1 MRTWQADLIGEGL
14 RFALV
19 VSRFNEFITARLLEG
34 AKDALL
40 RHGVKAS
47 DVEVFWVPGSFEIP
61 LVAKELALTGRFDAV
76 VALGAVIRGDTPHFE
91 YVASEVA
98 KGIAMV
104 SLEQRVPVAFGVLTC
119 DDLEQAIQRAGA
131 KSGNKGAE
139 AALSA
144 LEMAKLLQKIRAG
157 KEG

>member
-19 VSRFNEFITARLLEG
+19 VSRFNEFITSRLLEG

-131 KSGNKGAE
+131 KGGNKGAE

-144 LEMAKLLQKIRAG
+144 LETANLLRKIRVG